1 MFFRKK
7 ATSGKPPP
15 PSILETPLYWFSEHD
30 PFLMRDAM
38 EGVLILGGT
47 GSGKSS
53 GSGRALILE
62 YLGMGFGGLV
72 LCAKIEERKR
82 WEEYARATGRTDD
95 VVIISP
101 ESGLRFNFLEYMAN
115 SGKGASYTENIV
127 NVLVD
132 SMTNV
137 NRQGSGDS
145 GGDQSY
151 FINASKQIIRN
162 CIDLIKLAAG
172 NDGKIRLSLAAIYDV
187 IRSAPRSVDDMKGK
201 EWLDTPFGE
210 YVLAAQANIA
220 NNATS
225 GNPANEHDY
234 RETISYFENDYARL
248 PEKTRQSVIS
258 TFTSSAEPLT
268 RGKLHELFSSG
279 IDVTPEDAFE
289 GKILIIDYPVKEW
302 LFAGIFIQII
312 FKTLFQQAAERRHI
326 TETSRPV
333 IMSVDECQ
341 YFMTEN
347 DLDFLTTARP
357 SRICSIFM
365 TQNISNLYAKLK
377 NKELVDAILAVLST
391 KIFHAN
397 NDTITN
403 KWLVDS
409 LGQYWAQTHSASTSR
424 TPEKPNDATIRALTG
439 WGQSATSSSSS
450 TSETRADKIEMD
462 LFSQLR
468 KGGAYNEYKVDGII
482 TQSGKI
488 WNHTQDNWMICE
500 FSQL

>member
-7 ATSGKPPP
+7 QPKP
-15 PSILETPLYWFSEHD
+15 SLLETPLYWFSEHD

-53 GSGRALILE
+53 GSARSLILE
-62 YLGMGFGGLV
+62 YLSSGFGGLV

-82 WEEYARATGRTDD
+82 WEEYARLTGRSSDL
-95 VVIISP
+95 VIVSP

-137 NRQGSGDS
+137 NRQKGGSD
-145 GGDQSY
+145 GGDQS
-151 FINASKQIIRN
+151 FFVNASKQVIRN
-162 CIDLIKLAAG
+162 CIDLIKLASG
-172 NDGKIRLSLAAIYDV
+172 GEEGIQLSLAAIYDV
-187 IRSAPRSVDDMKGK
+187 IRSAPRSPEEMKAK
-201 EWLDTPFGE
+201 KWIDSPFGE
-210 YVLAAQANIA
+210 YVFAAQKNIA
-220 NNATS
+220 TS
-225 GNPANEHDY
+225 RNPSDEHDY
-234 RETISYFENDYARL
+234 NETIAYFENDYARL
-248 PEKTRQSVIS
+248 PEKTRQSVLS

-268 RGKLHELFSSG
+268 RGELHKIFSTG
-279 IDVTPEDAFE
+279 IDITPEDCFS
-289 GKILIIDYPVKEW
+289 GKILIIDFPVKEW

-333 IMSVDECQ
+333 IMSIDECQ

-347 DLDFLTTARP
+347 DLDFLTTARS
-357 SRICSIFM
+357 SRICSLFI

-377 NKELVDAILAVLST
+377 NRELVDAILAVLST

-397 NDTITN
+397 NDSVTN
-403 KWLVDS
+403 KWLIDH
-409 LGQYWAQTHSASTSR
+409 LGQYWAESHSSSVTNNPDPQGNEMFRAVTGLGASSNSSSAS
-424 TPEKPNDATIRALTG
+424 I
-439 WGQSATSSSSS
+439 
-450 TSETRADKIEMD
+450 SETRADKIDMEI
-462 LFSQLR
+462 FSRLR
-468 KGGAYNEYKVDGII
+468 KGGAYNNYKVDGIM

-488 WNHTQDNWMICE
+488 WNHTQDSWMITE
-500 FSQL
+500 FSQI